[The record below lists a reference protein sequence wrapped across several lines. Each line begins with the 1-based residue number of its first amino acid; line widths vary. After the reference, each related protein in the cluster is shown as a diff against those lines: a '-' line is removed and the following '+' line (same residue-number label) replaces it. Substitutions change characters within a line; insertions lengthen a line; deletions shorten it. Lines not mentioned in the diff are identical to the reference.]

1 MKNPFSCHGT
11 SSTDPRRRT
20 RRVSGTLAFFTAIA
34 LTAACGTAATTD
46 SSATSASAVAA
57 ADESSGT
64 VWTTI
69 SSAVRQA
76 SIGASVSD
84 VLAANADTSE
94 AVAAATSAEQSGSW
108 DTDSATTITLD
119 GDSASVSG
127 DAADSVSVDG
137 TTVTITGSGTFV
149 LAGSLDDGQVVVN
162 AADAEVHLVL
172 DGVTITNADGPAI
185 DIQDAG
191 SAVVVLAEGTENAL
205 TDGETYSDT
214 IEDAPTATLFS
225 SDTLTI
231 TGTGSLTVTGNSNDG
246 ISSKNG
252 LAITGSPTI
261 TVTAAD
267 DGVRGKDWLLVS
279 GGSLTVTAGGDGLKS
294 TEDDDETKGFVA
306 LGEAEIA
313 ITSGDDSVSATTDVT
328 VDGTTLSIIAGGGQ
342 SNASTVQSQ
351 PGWQADPDDT
361 EDESSTDD
369 SVKPKGV
376 NAGVA
381 YSQDSGTVAVDA
393 ADEGLQGAFVTV
405 SGGTLTI
412 ASGDDGINAT
422 NGDYTIEGYENAD
435 SESDDGAYL
444 TVTGGQV
451 VVAGSAGSMDGAV
464 DVNGE
469 SDVVG
474 VTGSPSVAVGDTIT
488 VTSSDGRAGR

>member
-1 MKNPFSCHGT
+1 
-11 SSTDPRRRT
+11 
-20 RRVSGTLAFFTAIA
+20 
-34 LTAACGTAATTD
+34 
-46 SSATSASAVAA
+46 
-57 ADESSGT
+57 
-64 VWTTI
+64 
-69 SSAVRQA
+69 
-76 SIGASVSD
+76 
-84 VLAANADTSE
+84 
-94 AVAAATSAEQSGSW
+94 
-108 DTDSATTITLD
+108 
-119 GDSASVSG
+119 
-127 DAADSVSVDG
+127 
-137 TTVTITGSGTFV
+137 
-149 LAGSLDDGQVVVN
+149 
-162 AADAEVHLVL
+162 
-172 DGVTITNADGPAI
+172 
-185 DIQDAG
+185 
-191 SAVVVLAEGTENAL
+191 
-205 TDGETYSDT
+205 
-214 IEDAPTATLFS
+214 
-225 SDTLTI
+225 
-231 TGTGSLTVTGNSNDG
+231 
-246 ISSKNG
+246 
-252 LAITGSPTI
+252 
-261 TVTAAD
+261 
-267 DGVRGKDWLLVS
+267 
-279 GGSLTVTAGGDGLKS
+279 
-294 TEDDDETKGFVA
+294 
-306 LGEAEIA
+306 
-313 ITSGDDSVSATTDVT
+313 

-444 TVTGGQV
+444 TITGGSVQIDYANSDGIDSNGSASVTGGQV

-474 VTGSPSVAVGDTIT
+474 VTGLPSVAVGDTIT
-488 VTSSDGRAGR
+488 VTSSDGTSWTLTSTISSDYVTVLGLTEGTEYTVATTSGGSATGTASALSAAWEARSSRDKAVRAARADLHRPLITRRTACASSDHLIRVNPVVGRGVGGRSPPRWSTAPAVVGRARASGPAQPDRRRRRQDATASRRAFLRQRPARQQHLARRQLSVLVKGRPALDLATREGQDVLVAPQPAQRLAIGRTPQLVAQLQSSPVQRQGRARVPLLGVDGVAPPPRRLRQGALPPPRRARSGRRGRGVPGTAWTEAGARAPA

>member
-1 MKNPFSCHGT
+1 M
-11 SSTDPRRRT
+11 
-20 RRVSGTLAFFTAIA
+20 
-34 LTAACGTAATTD
+34 
-46 SSATSASAVAA
+46 
-57 ADESSGT
+57 
-64 VWTTI
+64 
-69 SSAVRQA
+69 
-76 SIGASVSD
+76 
-84 VLAANADTSE
+84 
-94 AVAAATSAEQSGSW
+94 
-108 DTDSATTITLD
+108 
-119 GDSASVSG
+119 
-127 DAADSVSVDG
+127 
-137 TTVTITGSGTFV
+137 
-149 LAGSLDDGQVVVN
+149 
-162 AADAEVHLVL
+162 
-172 DGVTITNADGPAI
+172 
-185 DIQDAG
+185 
-191 SAVVVLAEGTENAL
+191 
-205 TDGETYSDT
+205 
-214 IEDAPTATLFS
+214 
-225 SDTLTI
+225 
-231 TGTGSLTVTGNSNDG
+231 
-246 ISSKNG
+246 
-252 LAITGSPTI
+252 
-261 TVTAAD
+261 
-267 DGVRGKDWLLVS
+267 
-279 GGSLTVTAGGDGLKS
+279 
-294 TEDDDETKGFVA
+294 
-306 LGEAEIA
+306 
-313 ITSGDDSVSATTDVT
+313 
-328 VDGTTLSIIAGGGQ
+328 SIIAGGGQ

-488 VTSSDGRAGR
+488 VTSSDGTSWTLTSTISSDYVTVLGLTEGTEYTVATTSGGSATGTASALSAGMSGMGGQEQPGQGGQGGPR